1 MRRKLR
7 RHLAFLMAV
16 LMMLSLMGVQVL
28 AEGVQV
34 EAVQTTEGTDCTVL
48 PEETD
53 AEETSRS
60 EMQKPDAKESPPE
73 SGVVTEEGKSTDSE
87 KISVAL
93 KDEILTKGSLT
104 ADVSGTTESD
114 QIAYQWQVS
123 ENGQWKDIEDTATV
137 DSRKQ
142 SYEVARDGAQKTF
155 RVKVTVNEAVT
166 VYSSEYKVNYYDK
179 LQNGSFETP
188 KVSDAGTLT
197 YKNAHFIQVA
207 NGTNDLYWKTTA
219 KGAYFGSGT
228 QRDYYIE
235 IADGSRSYYGNTV
248 NDPKPVYNISS
259 AAQGNQFAE
268 LNCEE
273 PGALY
278 QDVLTEPG
286 TVLHWGL
293 EHAGRWGTDTMAVII
308 SDTKSMSS
316 DWNPA
321 GSGFDQSNPDVQA
334 VLSDKTGKWTYHY
347 GDYTVPAGQY
357 VTRFYFVAVA
367 AANGNLSNGNLLD
380 NISFGKDLP
389 NPPAKTGNLII
400 TKQVEGIAASQI
412 PDKSFTFQIK
422 RGEEVI
428 EEVKLPQNGQWS
440 ASLQAVEPG
449 EYTVTEIAQ
458 EQNNYRLEHTFYL
471 VGQESQAEGMTA
483 RIDVTKEQTATVTYT
498 NQYQPLMVVPT
509 GVENRMF
516 PTILSVS
523 SKKEERKRFMKLKG
537 EIHLFLIRLAFLLV
551 FLWVL
556 FGLLFGI
563 TTMKNNDMS
572 PRISAGDLLFYY
584 RLEKPKSGDVVV
596 LQKAGEK
603 YVGRVIAVGGDTV
616 EITEDEKVKI
626 NGSKIVENDIFYD
639 TPQYESDTVYP
650 LTLNSGEY
658 FILGD
663 QRGNAKDSRY
673 FGAVKD
679 KEIKGRVITV
689 LRRSDI

>member
-412 PDKSFTFQIK
+412 PDESFTFQIK

-428 EEVKLPQNGQWS
+428 DEVKEEAIDEVKAEAAAETVDEAKEEAADETIDEVKAEDTAETIDEEKEVSEEPAEDKVAEESDEDEEPVFDVSDFLTIIKQDQAKKKELENQLAEVEKRAKQNTLLREKTKAEESFEQEKGVLDKALAMEIISKEEYEQKLNI
-440 ASLQAVEPG
+440 ARKKVENF
-449 EYTVTEIAQ
+449 EEIKKI
-458 EQNNYRLEHTFYL
+458 EQQFEM
-471 VGQESQAEGMTA
+471 G
-483 RIDVTKEQTATVTYT
+483 IITKE
-498 NQYQPLMVVPT
+498 
-509 GVENRMF
+509 
-516 PTILSVS
+516 
-523 SKKEERKRFMKLKG
+523 
-537 EIHLFLIRLAFLLV
+537 
-551 FLWVL
+551 
-556 FGLLFGI
+556 
-563 TTMKNNDMS
+563 
-572 PRISAGDLLFYY
+572 
-584 RLEKPKSGDVVV
+584 EK
-596 LQKAGEK
+596 
-603 YVGRVIAVGGDTV
+603 
-616 EITEDEKVKI
+616 DEKI
-626 NGSKIVENDIFYD
+626 NAI
-639 TPQYESDTVYP
+639 
-650 LTLNSGEY
+650 LN
-658 FILGD
+658 
-663 QRGNAKDSRY
+663 A
-673 FGAVKD
+673 
-679 KEIKGRVITV
+679 
-689 LRRSDI
+689 